1 MLRALTRRMVAKIF
15 FAIGVAVG
23 SALLLQAWVDA
34 RRTAR
39 GLEMNTRDSAN
50 QLAGLMV
57 GGIEHAMLDGDGI
70 KVKSLVADLKSR
82 LGGATVSIFDQRGV
96 EVFGP
101 KPPPPAV
108 VPPLVARAMTEAV
121 VQRDPQ
127 GGAVRPVRADDRCA
141 SCHREQDSAARYP
154 RVRGALRLALDP
166 EVCATRRD
174 DVLVRLVHDGFT
186 HVMTAKQTDLL
197 DGYFAELQAAAPG
210 LRAITVYDADTD
222 LAFGAELDGLES
234 DALVAAMAA
243 PSQPTV
249 RALPASAGSGVLALV
264 PLLMSD
270 RCVACH
276 DDAPGAVRGV
286 LAVSL
291 GPAATPRECDE
302 EELARVIDT
311 SLRTIMVSALGRRI
325 SDFLDDASATGAV
338 REMTLFD
345 NDGRTYWST
354 ARPDPPAQVGRVL
367 ATGVPLVEFQ
377 GSGAGEQVLVV
388 QPLPNK
394 PGCRQ
399 CHGSATALRGA
410 VSVALSTADAARAR
424 DRRMRE
430 SYWFTGTTLAGIL
443 LILLALLQYF
453 VVRPVNA
460 IGEVADQIGEGNLT
474 VEVPRADPNGDE
486 IRRLGT
492 RINQMVRGL
501 RAKMHLEKF
510 VSRGTAAAAHG
521 ADAQG
526 VSRMGV
532 MQQVTVLFSDIR
544 GFTAFAEE
552 RDPQDV
558 VSMLNHLLQAQAELV
573 GSFDGDIDKYVG
585 DELMAVFHGEGADLR
600 ATRCALALVEAVDR
614 AGLHGLRIGVGV
626 NSGEA
631 VHGAI
636 GHDERMDF
644 TVIGDVV
651 NTGARLCGVAAAG
664 EVIVSQAVVTSCAGT
679 DELTFTELAPVA
691 LKGKRRPFALFR
703 AARSG

>member
-1 MLRALTRRMVAKIF
+1 MVAKIF

-34 RRTAR
+34 RRTAH
-39 GLEMNTRDSAN
+39 GLEMSTRDSAN

-101 KPPPPAV
+101 KPPPPAE
-108 VPPLVARAMTEAV
+108 VPPLVARAMTEAA

-127 GGAVRPVRADDRCA
+127 GGGVRPVLADDRCA
-141 SCHREQDSAARYP
+141 NCHREQDSVARYP
-154 RVRGALRLALDP
+154 KVRGALRLALNP

-186 HVMTAKQTDLL
+186 HVMTAKQSDLL
-197 DGYFAELQAAAPG
+197 EDYFADLTTAAPG
-210 LRAITVYDADTD
+210 LRAVTVYDADAD
-222 LAFGAELDGLES
+222 PAFGAPMEGLEPVE
-234 DALVAAMAA
+234 LLAAMAT

-249 RALPASAGSGVLALV
+249 RALPVSAGSGVLALV
-264 PLLMSD
+264 PLLMND

-276 DDAPGAVRGV
+276 DDAAGAVRGV
-286 LAVSL
+286 LVVSVA
-291 GPAATPRECDE
+291 PPATPRACDE

-325 SDFLDDASATGAV
+325 SDFLDDASATGVV

-354 ARPDPPAQVGRVL
+354 ARAEPPAQVGRVL
-367 ATGVPLVEFQ
+367 ASGLPLVEFQ
-377 GSGAGEQVLVV
+377 GSGADEQVLVV

-399 CHGSATALRGA
+399 CHGSATPLRGV
-410 VSVALSTADAARAR
+410 VSVALSTAEAARAR
-424 DRRMRE
+424 EQRMRD

-443 LILLALLQYF
+443 LILLALLHYF
-453 VVRPVNA
+453 VVRPVNV
-460 IGEVADQIGEGNLT
+460 IGEVADQIGEGNLA

-510 VSRGTAAAAHG
+510 VSRGTSAAAHG
-521 ADAQG
+521 ADHQG

-532 MQQVTVLFSDIR
+532 MRQITVLFSDIR

-552 RDPQDV
+552 RDPQEV
-558 VSMLNHLLQAQAELV
+558 VRMLNRLLQAQAEIV
-573 GSFDGDIDKYVG
+573 DAFEGDIDKYVG
-585 DELMAVFHGEGADLR
+585 DELMAVFDGEDADLR
-600 ATRCALALVEAVDR
+600 ATRCALALTAVVDG

-631 VHGAI
+631 VYGAI
-636 GHDERMDF
+636 GHEERMDF

-651 NTGARLCGVAAAG
+651 NTGARLCGIAAAG
-664 EVIVSQAVVTSCAGT
+664 EVIVSRAVVAGCADA
-679 DELTFTELAPVA
+679 DELSFTELESMA
-691 LKGKRRPFALFR
+691 LKGKKLPFALFR
-703 AARSG
+703 AEATTEQRG